1 MILPKAWL
9 RARRRDYFYRRAKEE
24 KLRSR
29 AAYKLSEVV
38 GRYGLIGRGDVVVD
52 LGAAPGGWMQ
62 VALDGV
68 GPRGFVLG
76 VDVKEIEPFEKKNVK
91 TVVADITDSGTVDV
105 VCGLLPRLA
114 DVVVSD
120 VSPNVSGVWE
130 VDHARQVDLARRSL
144 VIAGRVLRR
153 GGGFFVKVFQ
163 GDLLDEFV
171 DELRGLFD
179 FVRFV
184 KPRASRRGSSE
195 LFLLCLD
202 KK

>member
-1 MILPKAWL
+1 LILPKAWL
-9 RARRRDYFYRRAKEE
+9 RARRRDYFYRKAKEE
-24 KLRSR
+24 QLRSR
-29 AAYKLSEVV
+29 AAYKLLEVV
-38 GRYGLIGRGDVVVD
+38 DRYGLIRRGDVVVD

-62 VALDGV
+62 VALDVV
-68 GPRGFVLG
+68 GSRGFVLG
-76 VDVKEIEPFEKKNVK
+76 VDVKVIEPFEGKNVR
-91 TVVADITDSGTVDV
+91 TVVADISDVGAVDL

-144 VIAGRVLRR
+144 VIAGAVLRR

-171 DELRGLFD
+171 LELRDAFG

-195 LFLLCLD
+195 LFVLCLD

>member
-1 MILPKAWL
+1 LILPKAWL
-9 RARRRDYFYRRAKEE
+9 RARRRDYFYRKAKEE
-24 KLRSR
+24 QLRSR
-29 AAYKLSEVV
+29 AAYKLLEVV
-38 GRYGLIGRGDVVVD
+38 DRYGLIRRWDVVVD

-62 VALDGV
+62 VALGV
-68 GPRGFVLG
+68 VGSRGFVLG
-76 VDVKEIEPFEKKNVK
+76 VDVKVIEPFEGKNVR
-91 TVVADITDSGTVDV
+91 TVVADICDVGTVDL

-120 VSPNVSGVWE
+120 VAPSVSGVWE

-144 VIAGRVLRR
+144 VIAGAVLRC

-171 DELRGLFD
+171 DELRDAFG

-195 LFLLCLD
+195 LFVLCLD

>member
-1 MILPKAWL
+1 M

-29 AAYKLSEVV
+29 AAYKLLEVV
-38 GRYGLIGRGDVVVD
+38 DRYGLIRRGDVVVD

-62 VALDGV
+62 VALGV
-68 GPRGFVLG
+68 VGSRGFVLG
-76 VDVKEIEPFEKKNVK
+76 VDIKEIEPFEGKNVR
-91 TVVADITDSGTVDV
+91 TVVADISDSGTVDL
-105 VCGLLPRLA
+105 VCGLLPCLA

-144 VIAGRVLRR
+144 VIAGAVLRR

-171 DELRGLFD
+171 DELRDAFG

-195 LFLLCLD
+195 LFVLCLD